1 MTSSSFNVGSIRAVI
16 TVHYQAKVGLVCSTG
31 GYVSNSILDNY
42 DGISPATGY

>member
-1 MTSSSFNVGSIRAVI
+1 MYLKKLPELAYVL
-16 TVHYQAKVGLVCSTG
+16 HYQAKVGLVCSTG